1 MKNLLEDAKAG
12 KLLEG
17 KDLVK
22 LGFQRDNNNFIFD
35 SYTKNKVEISFYGG
49 YLSAIYIDDESIE
62 ELVEIPPCRGCDDEL
77 DFRITEEALIYTY
90 KKAGIVSPEEAG

>member
-49 YLSAIYIDDESIE
+49 YLSAIYLVDESIE
-62 ELVEIPPCRGCDDEL
+62 ELVEIPPWRVCDDEL
-77 DFRITEEALIYTY
+77 DFRITEEALIYTF
-90 KKAGIVSPEEAG
+90 K